1 MSVITID
8 GPAGAGKSTVS
19 KELARRLAGYTYLD
33 TGAMYRAIA
42 WAATE
47 RGIDLNDVE
56 ALADLCSNLDLELRG
71 DRVFLDRRDISSL
84 IRTPEMDSL
93 SSAVSQVSTVR
104 ESLTRSQREIGR
116 QGNIVAEGRDM
127 GTVVFPNAHHK
138 FFLTASPEER
148 ARRRKRQL
156 EELGEQVAYEDILLQ
171 INARDRADSTRPVS
185 PLRPAPDSVR
195 IDSSDLTVEEILE
208 MIIGK
213 VRG

>member
-19 KELARRLAGYTYLD
+19 KEFARRLAGYTYLD

-42 WAATE
+42 WAAME
-47 RGIDLNDVE
+47 RGVDLNDVE
-56 ALADLCSNLDLELRG
+56 ALADLCSNLDIELRG

-84 IRTPEMDSL
+84 IRTTKMDSL
-93 SSAVSQVSTVR
+93 ASAVSQVSTVR
-104 ESLTRSQREIGR
+104 ESLTRSQREIGM

-127 GTVVFPNAHHK
+127 GTVVFPNADHK

-148 ARRRKRQL
+148 ARRRKMQL
-156 EELGEQVAYEDILLQ
+156 EEQGEQVAYEDILLQ

-195 IDSSDLTVEEILE
+195 IDSSYLTIEEILE
-208 MIIGK
+208 MIIAK
-213 VRG
+213 VKG